1 MPQPRPSAP
10 APRWRRQ
17 MPQARL
23 CPRASAHAA
32 PGTRAHPPP
41 HCPSGSHSSFT
52 SKPRHRS
59 LTAPPTPTR
68 AACPHH
74 GSRHPRACSL
84 TPFAA
89 AMWTH
94 LCPDVT
100 EGAQTHRRAGCRP
113 RKVCGPRRRLA
124 PEAAWPGAESCWKT
138 PGRSCFCWEETGNSS
153 LCISDLVKAQIQK
166 PQTEGGE
173 NETPRHG
180 PAGRGQLREASAVR
194 RPVEVRSPPDTSRYV
209 PGHPSAFSVSQAF
222 LKTAPVVILRD
233 VLICKPRILRAN
245 IQGVS

>member
-1 MPQPRPSAP
+1 MLLLAPELIRLPTARPALTHPS
-10 APRWRRQ
+10 
-17 MPQARL
+17 RL
-23 CPRASAHAA
+23 
-32 PGTRAHPPP
+32 
-41 HCPSGSHSSFT
+41 
-52 SKPRHRS
+52 KPRHRS

-89 AMWTH
+89 AMWTY

-245 IQGVS
+245 IRGVS